1 MLEGPTAGGAHAW
14 APFLHHRKSL
24 NFHDVKRSAEDAQLA
39 EMYLIASQYRSRA
52 RSLQANSL
60 LPIREGKVFYG
71 TEVYDL

>member
-14 APFLHHRKSL
+14 APFLHHENSL

-39 EMYLIASQYRSRA
+39 RKEFASKLFITYQR
-52 RSLQANSL
+52 
-60 LPIREGKVFYG
+60 REDFPW